1 MKFRVRDV
9 SETLVSK
16 RTEGVPGAEAEPAL
30 PGSSLA
36 SSTSDFSSA
45 SDLTAPFTAPEGAAR
60 SARQR
65 LWAADVAC
73 YYAQR
78 RFSQT
83 GRDADRRIWESCQQE
98 TQKAL
103 AAVREAERAR
113 AI

>member
-1 MKFRVRDV
+1 MMFRLRDV
-9 SETLVSK
+9 SKTGVSK
-16 RTEGVPGAEAEPAL
+16 RTEGVPGTEAEPAL

-36 SSTSDFSSA
+36 SSASELASSA
-45 SDLTAPFTAPEGAAR
+45 SDFSAPEGAAR

-83 GRDADRRIWESCQQE
+83 GRAADRLIWESCQQE
-98 TQKAL
+98 TQKVL
-103 AAVREAERAR
+103 TAVQEAYRAR
-113 AI
+113 AK

>member
-1 MKFRVRDV
+1 MKFGVRDV
-9 SETLVSK
+9 SK
-16 RTEGVPGAEAEPAL
+16 RNEGVPGAEAETAL

-36 SSTSDFSSA
+36 SSA
-45 SDLTAPFTAPEGAAR
+45 SVFTAPDGVAR
-60 SARQR
+60 PARQR

-83 GRDADRRIWESCQQE
+83 GRSADRLIWESCQRE
-98 TQKAL
+98 TQNAL

-113 AI
+113 AK

>member
-1 MKFRVRDV
+1 MKLGSQDV
-9 SETLVSK
+9 SNTTISK
-16 RTEGVPGAEAEPAL
+16 RTEDVPGAEAEPAL
-30 PGSSLA
+30 SGSSLA
-36 SSTSDFSSA
+36 SSDSD
-45 SDLTAPFTAPEGAAR
+45 FTAPEGVAR

>member
-1 MKFRVRDV
+1 MKFGLRD
-9 SETLVSK
+9 VSK

-36 SSTSDFSSA
+36 SSA
-45 SDLTAPFTAPEGAAR
+45 SVFTAPEGVAR

-83 GRDADRRIWESCQQE
+83 GRAADRLIWESCQQE
-98 TQKAL
+98 TQNAL

-113 AI
+113 AK

>member
-1 MKFRVRDV
+1 MPLEV
-9 SETLVSK
+9 
-16 RTEGVPGAEAEPAL
+16 
-30 PGSSLA
+30 
-36 SSTSDFSSA
+36 
-45 SDLTAPFTAPEGAAR
+45 AAR

-83 GRDADRRIWESCQQE
+83 GKAADRIMWEGCQEE

-103 AAVREAERAR
+103 VAVREAGRALAR
-113 AI
+113 RQARGDG

>member
-1 MKFRVRDV
+1 MKFGSRDV
-9 SETLVSK
+9 SKTTVSK
-16 RTEGVPGAEAEPAL
+16 TTEGVPGAEAEPAR
-30 PGSSLA
+30 PGSSPA
-36 SSTSDFSSA
+36 SSASELASSA
-45 SDLTAPFTAPEGAAR
+45 SDFPAPAGAAR

-65 LWAADVAC
+65 LWTADVAC

-83 GRDADRRIWESCQQE
+83 GRAADRLIWESCRQE

-113 AI
+113 AK

>member
-1 MKFRVRDV
+1 MKFGVRDV
-9 SETLVSK
+9 SKIIVSE

-30 PGSSLA
+30 PGSSFA
-36 SSTSDFSSA
+36 SSTSDFTA
-45 SDLTAPFTAPEGAAR
+45 SEGVAR

-83 GRDADRRIWESCQQE
+83 GRAADRLIWESCQQE

-103 AAVREAERAR
+103 TAVRQAG
-113 AI
+113 